1 MKKII
6 NLVEISDIKVSDLQ
20 FSSYS
25 LPFKVVEFFKK
36 LKENDLLKFI
46 FKLSESSKMVKTTPK
61 SMVVEDDS
69 KLYIFSL
76 NEDSKTVDLIKTIEN
91 VIHKHITNLNY
102 ILVFL

>member
-1 MKKII
+1 
-6 NLVEISDIKVSDLQ
+6 
-20 FSSYS
+20 
-25 LPFKVVEFFKK
+25 
-36 LKENDLLKFI
+36 
-46 FKLSESSKMVKTTPK
+46 MVKTTPK